1 MRLLYILLILFSC
14 NSKVDLNEK
23 WLKAVE
29 FRKESELMNSIT
41 LLREIVNLSKTDS
54 LSVKAQYQIADIYLN
69 DVNDYDLAIIEFN
82 RLLSKYSDTEY
93 SKKSL
98 FMLGYISANYIQAYS
113 DAINYY
119 DMFLSKYPED
129 DLSYSVQY
137 ELDALSDIIKDLD
150 VLKNK

>member
-1 MRLLYILLILFSC
+1 MKFLYILLILFAC

-23 WLKAVE
+23 WLRAVE
-29 FRKESELMNSIT
+29 LRKESDLMSSIT
-41 LLREIVNLSKTDS
+41 LLKEIISLDRLDS
-54 LSVKAQYQIADIYLN
+54 LSIKAQYQIADIYLN
-69 DVNDYDLAIIEFN
+69 DVNDYDLAVVEFKK
-82 RLLSKYSDTEY
+82 LLNEYSDTEY

-119 DMFLSKYPED
+119 NTFLSKYPAD

-137 ELDALSDIIKDLD
+137 EIDALSDIIEDLNSLKD
-150 VLKNK
+150 K